1 MKRLVPVLFIM
12 LLLTACAASPTVIRV
27 REAVPDM
34 VMGCEFISTVHASS
48 GGCLFFGGGLESVK
62 DKALIKAESIGAT
75 HIVWT
80 NLESG
85 SLGASATG
93 RAYKCKEQARLLR

>member
-1 MKRLVPVLFIM
+1 
-12 LLLTACAASPTVIRV
+12 
-27 REAVPDM
+27 M

-48 GGCLFFGGGLESVK
+48 GGCLFLGGGLESVK
-62 DKALIKAESIGAT
+62 NKALDKAESIGAT

-80 NLESG
+80 NLDSG
-85 SLGASATG
+85 SLGSSITG